1 MKHLILIASLALTL
15 PGCISYESD
24 GNEVHQYVTG
34 IRSGET
40 TAGWLED
47 HLGTPMSVRR
57 TNMDS
62 EIWRY
67 QFNQR
72 EKTHVSLFLIFNV
85 SSESNQSEDYYF
97 EIVDGIVDSFWQG

>member
-15 PGCISYESD
+15 TGCISYESD
-24 GNEVHQYVTG
+24 GNDTQQYVTG
-34 IRSGET
+34 VRTGET
-40 TAGWLED
+40 TTDWLED

-62 EIWRY
+62 EIWHY
-67 QFNQR
+67 QTNQR

-85 SSESNQSEDYYF
+85 SNESNQSEDYYF
-97 EIVDGIVDSFWQG
+97 EIVDGIVDDFWQG

>member
-1 MKHLILIASLALTL
+1 MKHLVLITL
-15 PGCISYESD
+15 SIATLSGCISYESD
-24 GNEVHQYVTG
+24 GNYVRQYVTG
-34 IRSGET
+34 IRAGET
-40 TAGWLED
+40 TADWLED

-85 SSESNQSEDYYF
+85 SSESNQSTDYYF
-97 EIVDGIVDSFWQG
+97 EIVDGIVDSFWQD